1 MRTIRAPPGPG
12 ALFRHPPRQSLE
24 LEVQRGC
31 ISDALANGVSRTLGE
46 TRVAAVS
53 MPLTEMGNEDS
64 R

>member
-1 MRTIRAPPGPG
+1 MRAIARTTRRG

-31 ISDALANGVSRTLGE
+31 ISDALANGMSRTVGE
-46 TRVAAVS
+46 TRVAVP
-53 MPLTEMGNEDS
+53 MPLTEMGDEDS